1 MPTISDKAAQALFDA
16 VAQSGKHKGK
26 LKAKA
31 PPSHT
36 LGYAAWQGAQMVC
49 NPFKVSI
56 AGMMWLTDE
65 QREIMREIEKLFEE
79 LKTMGLGAEYLD
91 RDRLAL
97 TRMGA
102 W

>member
-1 MPTISDKAAQALFDA
+1 MPAISDKAARALFEA

-31 PPSHT
+31 PPSQT
-36 LGYAAWQGAQMVC
+36 LAYAAWQGAQMVC

-56 AGMMWLTDE
+56 SGLMFMTDE
-65 QREIMREIEKLFEE
+65 QREIFREVEKIFEE
-79 LKTMGLGAEYLD
+79 LKAMGMGSQYLD
-91 RDRLAL
+91 RDREALASI
-97 TRMGA
+97 GA